1 MDNKQ
6 QMREDF
12 AAAVRATKK
21 CVRPWKIATG
31 VLSLVVIVLAV
42 VAALK

>member
-1 MDNKQ
+1 MDNK

-21 CVRPWKIATG
+21 CVRPWRIATG
-31 VLSLVVIVLAV
+31 VLSLAVIVLAT
-42 VAALK
+42 VAVAK

>member
-6 QMREDF
+6 QLREDF

-21 CVRPWKIATG
+21 CVKPWKIATG

>member
-31 VLSLVVIVLAV
+31 VLSLVVAIL
-42 VAALK
+42 VAIAIAK

>member
-12 AAAVRATKK
+12 AAAVRATEK
-21 CVRPWKIATG
+21 CVRPWRIATG
-31 VLSLVVIVLAV
+31 VLSLAVIVLAA